1 MVGLG
6 KLAADPDIL
15 VWADRMGLVFWDWF
29 SGTGFLGLV
38 FWDWFSGT
46 GFLGLVF
53 WDWFSGTGFLGLV
66 FWDWFSGT
74 GSSCPYLDGC
84 GV

>member
-15 VWADRMGLVFWDWF
+15 VWADRI
-29 SGTGFLGLV
+29 
-38 FWDWFSGT
+38 
-46 GFLGLVF
+46 
-53 WDWFSGTGFLGLV
+53 GLV

>member
-46 GFLGLVF
+46 GFLGLVPRVLTLT
-53 WDWFSGTGFLGLV
+53 DV
-66 FWDWFSGT
+66 
-74 GSSCPYLDGC
+74 GC
-84 GV
+84 ENEL